1 MATIA
6 KHKVMCGS
14 CERVEATIWLEPYG
28 SSFLAVI
35 SCPSCGTSFDTDLD
49 AEDIE
54 ALR

>member
-6 KHKVMCGS
+6 KHNTS
-14 CERVEATIWLEPYG
+14 CENCSSAAAIWLEPYG

-35 SCPSCGTSFDTDLD
+35 SCPSCGTSFDTNLD
-49 AEDIE
+49 AADIE